1 MKGLSVLVVDDSIV
15 RGNTTRMLVKVGV
28 GSGAHAQA
36 IRQAGAKHVFVAS
49 AAPPVRFCNVYGIDM
64 PTTQELIAH
73 DMTPREVATAID
85 AEYLL
90 YQTLDDLKRACMDA
104 ETCRGRG
111 GGVRRRRTGSDGV
124 RVLVLRRRVRGW
136 RWACVSVDHGR
147 SGPGVLRQAGGG
159 SE

>member
-15 RGNTTRMLVKVGV
+15 RGNTTRMLVRVGV

-104 ETCRGRG
+104 ATCRGRG
-111 GGVRRRRTGSDGV
+111 GGVRRRS
-124 RVLVLRRRVRGW
+124 RRRWARSTSRVCRRTATWRARSSCPRSRCVR
-136 RWACVSVDHGR
+136 RAS
-147 SGPGVLRQAGGG
+147 A
-159 SE
+159 